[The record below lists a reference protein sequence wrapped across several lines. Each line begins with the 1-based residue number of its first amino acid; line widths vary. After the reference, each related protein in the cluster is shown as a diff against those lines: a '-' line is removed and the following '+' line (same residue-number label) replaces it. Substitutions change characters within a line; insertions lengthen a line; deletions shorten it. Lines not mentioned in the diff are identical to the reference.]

1 MEKFLKKL
9 GVQIQKAV
17 KKDIKN
23 ILNAVGEEEIYAV
36 ALVTDS
42 DCVTL
47 YLALN
52 TYEYM
57 KKRDEEYIK
66 MFQNKWSEQR
76 INSIREGSVSLTKW
90 IPADWGYSDG
100 KGSKLNNV
108 SKLMFAK
115 EESNPETYAR
125 YKELFFETITSAFK
139 HLIESKIFGDNSEKI
154 TYFISVSDDESVYEI
169 ENHSAKLLN
178 TEKVYED
185 FLKRHD

>member
-1 MEKFLKKL
+1 MVLFFEKLSN
-9 GVQIQKAV
+9 QIQQAI
-17 KKDIKN
+17 KKDIEK
-23 ILNAVGEEEIYAV
+23 ILKDVGEEKIYAV

-66 MFQNKWSEQR
+66 MFQNNWSEER
-76 INSIREGSVSLTKW
+76 IKSIREGSINLTKW

-100 KGSKLNNV
+100 KNSELNNISRLLYV
-108 SKLMFAK
+108 K
-115 EESNPETYAR
+115 EESNPEEYAR
-125 YKELFFETITSAFK
+125 YKGLFFETVTSAFK
-139 HLIESKIFGDNSEKI
+139 HLIESKIFGENSEEI
-154 TYFISVSDDESVYEI
+154 TYFISMSDDEGIYEI
-169 ENHSAKLLN
+169 ENYSAKLLN
-178 TEKVYED
+178 SENVCEQ

>member
-1 MEKFLKKL
+1 MEDFFKEL
-9 GVQIQKAV
+9 GDQIQQAV
-17 KKDIKN
+17 KKDVQN

-66 MFQNKWSEQR
+66 KFPNDWPEQQ
-76 INSIREGSVSLTKW
+76 IKSIREGTVSLTKW

-100 KGSKLNNV
+100 KGSELNNI
-108 SKLMFAK
+108 SKLLFAK
-115 EESNPETYAR
+115 EESNPEEYAR
-125 YKELFFETITSAFK
+125 SKDLFFETVTSAFK
-139 HLIESKIFGDNSEKI
+139 HLIESKIFGDDSEKI
-154 TYFISVSDDESVYEI
+154 TYFISISDDESIYEI
-169 ENHSAKLLN
+169 ENYSAKLLN

-185 FLKRHD
+185 FLNRHG